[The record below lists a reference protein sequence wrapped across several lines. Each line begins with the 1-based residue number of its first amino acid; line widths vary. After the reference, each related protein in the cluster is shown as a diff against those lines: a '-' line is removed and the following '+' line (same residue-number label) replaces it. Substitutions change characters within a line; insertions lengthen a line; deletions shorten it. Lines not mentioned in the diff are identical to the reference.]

1 MARPLSERMTTTTD
15 SDTALIGRDDAGIRG
30 SRVRGRTRRATRPR
44 RPRTAFVLSGGASL
58 GALQVGMLR
67 ALYERGITADLFV
80 GTSIGALNAAFVASR
95 PQTPATATELARV
108 WRGIDRIDVFPISLR
123 TVVGGLAGQR
133 DHLVPP
139 SGLRKIVQRHVQFED
154 LADARVPLHIVA
166 YDINVGGETVLC
178 EGPAID
184 AVVAACSVPGVF
196 PPVPIGDK
204 LLIDGGVVNNTPIRH
219 AVELGAERVYV
230 LPTSDPSSPRPH
242 SPRTALDAAIY
253 AVSLLVASRLEA
265 DIVRYGNE
273 VELVVLP
280 AANAQR
286 VQPTDFDHSSRLTS
300 EALTATREMLAG
312 AVPEPLPLRAA

>member
-1 MARPLSERMTTTTD
+1 
-15 SDTALIGRDDAGIRG
+15 
-30 SRVRGRTRRATRPR
+30 
-44 RPRTAFVLSGGASL
+44 VLSGGASL
-58 GALQVGMLR
+58 GAMQVGMLR
-67 ALYERGITADLFV
+67 ALYDDGITADLFV

-95 PQTPATATELARV
+95 PQTPATAEELARV
-108 WRGIDRIDVFPISLR
+108 WRGINRIDAFPIRLR
-123 TVVGGLAGQR
+123 TIVGGLAGQR

-139 SGLRKIVQRHVQFED
+139 RGLRQIVQRHIEFED
-154 LADARVPLHIVA
+154 LADACVPLHLVA

-184 AVVAACSVPGVF
+184 AIVAACALPGVF

-204 LLIDGGVVNNTPIRH
+204 LLIDGGVVNNTPICH

-230 LPTSDPSSPRPH
+230 LPTSNPSSPRPH

-253 AVSLLVASRLEA
+253 AVSLLVDSRLEA

-280 AANAQR
+280 AVNTQR
-286 VQPTDFDHSSRLTS
+286 VQPTDFEHASRLTS
-300 EALTATREMLAG
+300 EAFTATRELLAG
-312 AVPEPLPLRAA
+312 AVPERLPLRAA